1 MKTLPALCLLLSLLL
16 APAGLCSCG
25 VPGKELDPPAGG
37 EQTGGT
43 VPDDKNDEEETM
55 NRKITLTI
63 GEATFAATLE
73 DNAAAAALLE
83 RLPMTLEMSELNGN
97 EKYFYLSENLP
108 SAPYPP
114 GTIRAGDLMLWGG
127 DCLVLFYKT
136 FDSSYSYTRLGAL
149 DDPSGLAEALG
160 DDSVTVRFG
169 K

>member
-1 MKTLPALCLLLSLLL
+1 
-16 APAGLCSCG
+16 
-25 VPGKELDPPAGG
+25 
-37 EQTGGT
+37 
-43 VPDDKNDEEETM
+43 M

-108 SAPYPP
+108 SAPYRP

-160 DDSVTVRFG
+160 DGSVTVCFG

>member
-25 VPGKELDPPAGG
+25 APGRELDPPAGG
-37 EQTGGT
+37 EQPGGA
-43 VPDDKNDEEETM
+43 VPDEKNEEETM

-63 GEATFAATLE
+63 GEASFAATLE
-73 DNAAAAALLE
+73 DNAAAAALLK

-97 EKYFYLSENLP
+97 EKYFYLSGSLP
-108 SAPYPP
+108 ADAFRP
-114 GTIRAGDLMLWGG
+114 GTIRAGDLMLWGS

-136 FDSSYSYTRLGAL
+136 FDSAYSYTRLGAL

-160 DDSVTVRFG
+160 DGSVTVCFG